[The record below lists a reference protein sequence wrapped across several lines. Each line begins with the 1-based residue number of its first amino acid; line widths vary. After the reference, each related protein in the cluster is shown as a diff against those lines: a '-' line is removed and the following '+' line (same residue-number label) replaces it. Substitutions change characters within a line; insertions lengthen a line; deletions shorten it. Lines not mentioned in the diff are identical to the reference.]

1 MEEEGDVVKSL
12 IRVDKTVVDGQLF
25 HPSRLPYE
33 ESFFIFDFVV
43 TTLIK
48 IEREV
53 RVISN

>member
-1 MEEEGDVVKSL
+1 MEEDGDVVKSL
-12 IRVDKTVVDGQLF
+12 IRVDKTVVNGQLI
-25 HPSRLPYE
+25 HPSRLQYE
-33 ESFFIFDFVV
+33 ESFFIFVFVV

>member
-12 IRVDKTVVDGQLF
+12 IRVDKTVVNGQLI
-25 HPSRLPYE
+25 HPSSLPYE
-33 ESFFIFDFVV
+33 ECFFIFDFVV
-43 TTLIK
+43 TALIK